1 MVSSTDGGS
10 TKGNGQQ
17 MKESRKPHERV
28 ETEIAVLREIASAV
42 ARERNVRRLLE
53 DALGAIVW

>member
-53 DALGAIVW
+53 DALGIL